1 MQLQYPQFLSVACLF
16 CVSFV
21 HFWHSRGNLYCTVE
35 NWSCPGIS
43 RNCKVLFSG
52 AVPMASEYTL
62 ASTLLLK
69 VLLSTCSENTV
80 TVQVLQFIY
89 SNVYSIS
96 IKICS
101 SNPPADKQD
110 IFMLNLYTYLTLITA
125 LLQSEKLF

>member
-1 MQLQYPQFLSVACLF
+1 
-16 CVSFV
+16 
-21 HFWHSRGNLYCTVE
+21 
-35 NWSCPGIS
+35 
-43 RNCKVLFSG
+43 
-52 AVPMASEYTL
+52 MASEYTL